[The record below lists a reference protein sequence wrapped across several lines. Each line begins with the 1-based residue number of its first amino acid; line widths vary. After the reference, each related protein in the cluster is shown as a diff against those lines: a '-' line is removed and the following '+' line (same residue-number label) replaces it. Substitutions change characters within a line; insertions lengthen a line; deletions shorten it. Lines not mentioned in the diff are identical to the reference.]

1 MLGQDLER
9 GVQKETPA
17 NLKEQKQHCEEE
29 RANIAL
35 QWCERLI
42 K

>member
-17 NLKEQKQHCEEE
+17 NLNEQKQHCEEE
-29 RANIAL
+29 RAKISP
-35 QWCERLI
+35 Q
-42 K
+42 